1 MPSSDYQTALNRI
14 EHQLS
19 LTENLLQ
26 THPLVN
32 DELTILQTILHY
44 FTKQAEWS
52 AAGPLSRL
60 SMTFQT
66 ALYAQETSQSQSGFM
81 GPALMQLQHGLAS
94 LMQTLLSPGKKRLTG
109 LLVSFTQAM
118 AMVVVY
124 LLTQTLGN
132 WKRAFP
138 PHDPGAAKAA
148 GLLLRELGI
157 TFVLGSRLLETPF
170 LALGQQLNLDEKRQK
185 RLSHIGLGYLLILV
199 LLVNEED
206 QPNNE
211 ELFELI
217 QRFIDPA
224 LGDIEEAI
232 QEAQNQS
239 MIEEEFA
246 LTALSQLQ
254 LIRRAIDSSDAAA
267 LKLALLSS
275 FDALELSYGEVKK
288 DLNTL
293 IGLCKQINESFKNI
307 FYQSELSMTSMT
319 QSA

>member
-1 MPSSDYQTALNRI
+1 MPSNYQAKLKRL

-26 THPLVN
+26 THPLVS
-32 DELTILQTILHY
+32 ERLTILQTILHY

-60 SMTFQT
+60 SMTFHT
-66 ALYAQETSQSQSGFM
+66 ALCAQETRQSQSGFM
-81 GPALMQLQHGLAS
+81 GPALMRLQKGLAS
-94 LMQTLLSPGKKRLTG
+94 LMQTLLSPTDKKLTD
-109 LLVSFTQAM
+109 LLVSFTQTM
-118 AMVVVY
+118 AIAVIY

-132 WKRAFP
+132 WKKVFP
-138 PHDPGAAKAA
+138 PDDPGAAKAA

-157 TFVLGSRLLETPF
+157 AFALGSRLLETPF
-170 LALGQQLNLDEKRQK
+170 LALGHQLNLDEKRQK

-217 QRFIDPA
+217 QRFMDPT
-224 LGDIEEAI
+224 LGDIEEII
-232 QEAQNQS
+232 QEAQNQGV
-239 MIEEEFA
+239 IEREYA
-246 LTALSQLQ
+246 STALSQLQ
-254 LIRRAIDSSDAAA
+254 LIRRAIDSSDAAS

-275 FDALELSYGEVKK
+275 FDALELPYGEVKK
-288 DLNTL
+288 DLITL
-293 IGLCKQINESFKNI
+293 IALCRQVNESFKNI

>member
-1 MPSSDYQTALNRI
+1 MASSDYQTALNRI

-81 GPALMQLQHGLAS
+81 GPALVRLQQGLAS
-94 LMQTLLSPGKKRLTG
+94 LMQTLLSPEEKRLTG

-118 AMVVVY
+118 AMAVVY

-170 LALGQQLNLDEKRQK
+170 VALGQQLNLDEKRQK

-217 QRFIDPA
+217 QRFIDPT

-275 FDALELSYGEVKK
+275 FDALELPYGEVKK

>member
-1 MPSSDYQTALNRI
+1 MPSFNYQTELKRI

-26 THPLVN
+26 THPLVS
-32 DELTILQTILHY
+32 DRLTILQTILHY

-66 ALYAQETSQSQSGFM
+66 ALCAQETSQSISGFM
-81 GPALMQLQHGLAS
+81 GPALTQLQRGLAN
-94 LMQTLLSPGKKRLTG
+94 LMQTLLSPAETKLTS
-109 LLVSFTQAM
+109 LLVSFTQTM
-118 AMVVVY
+118 AIAVVY

-132 WKRAFP
+132 WKKVFP
-138 PHDPGAAKAA
+138 SYDPGAAKAA
-148 GLLLRELGI
+148 GLLLRELGV
-157 TFVLGSRLLETPF
+157 TFALGSRLLETPF

-185 RLSHIGLGYLLILV
+185 RLSHIGLGYLLVLV

-206 QPNNE
+206 QPNSE

-217 QRFIDPA
+217 QRFMDPT

-239 MIEEEFA
+239 LVEEEFA

-275 FDALELSYGEVKK
+275 FDALELPYGEVKK

-293 IGLCKQINESFKNI
+293 IALCKQVNESFKNI

>member
-1 MPSSDYQTALNRI
+1 MASSDYQTALNRI

-81 GPALMQLQHGLAS
+81 GPALVRLQQGLAS
-94 LMQTLLSPGKKRLTG
+94 LMQTLLSPEEKRLTG

-217 QRFIDPA
+217 QRFIDPT

-275 FDALELSYGEVKK
+275 FDALELPYGEVKK